1 MKDTNLYISL
11 IYFISVSGIFANVLI
26 DRINR
31 NSSELGNFWYFS
43 VFYGVVSTLSYF
55 LASVISPFFVLI
67 ANTFLFASIITI
79 SLLFVSWYRKVKPIE
94 IRASIIASVIFAM
107 IIGFLLTDY
116 GSYIS
121 RSFFVTISILILL
134 IINSYALYKAKQ
146 KDNSIQLKLIS
157 YLNIILILVAIIRL
171 YATYNLGQFVDYYYN
186 EGNQLLACRV
196 IFFSGLLLLYV
207 FISNYYYQ
215 HTLDTQKALLDKIEE
230 RDLKLN
236 ITTSENKDLS
246 DLIKE
251 RERMLSL
258 LSSSNKLIS
267 TSAIS
272 ASIAHEINQPLSAIK
287 LNAELLKLNI
297 SNNKSKSSTLKLI
310 DRILD
315 DGARINLVIKS
326 LRNLFLDRAKKISKV
341 KMDNLITSSIDV
353 YRDNLNK
360 AKINLN
366 LNLMSRGFVLI
377 EAGEFNHVFINI
389 INNAVNELSYIRE
402 AKKVIKISTYDTK
415 DSFYLKIADNGRGI
429 PASLKDNIFE
439 LFKSGRK
446 EGMGLGLWLAK
457 YIILRYEGKI
467 SFRNLP
473 KAGVEFVIEFPLVK
487 R

>member
-1 MKDTNLYISL
+1 MKDANLYISL

-26 DRINR
+26 DRFHR
-31 NSSELGNFWYFS
+31 PNSKVENFWFFS

-79 SLLFVSWYRKVKPIE
+79 SLLFVSWHRKVKSIE

-107 IIGFLLTDY
+107 TIGFLLTDH
-116 GSYIS
+116 GNYIL

-134 IINSYALYKAKQ
+134 IFNLYGLYKAKQ
-146 KDNSIQLKLIS
+146 KDSSIQLKLIS
-157 YLNIILILVAIIRL
+157 HLNASLIIVAIIRL
-171 YATYNLGQFVDYYYN
+171 YATYNLGQSVDYYYN

-207 FISNYYYQ
+207 FISNFYYQ
-215 HTLDTQKALLDKIEE
+215 HTLDAQKLLLTQIEM

-236 ITTSENKDLS
+236 ISTSENKELS
-246 DLIKE
+246 GLIAE

-272 ASIAHEINQPLSAIK
+272 ASIAHEINQPLAAIK

-297 SNNKSKSSTLKLI
+297 SNNKSKLSTLKLI

-315 DGARINLVIKS
+315 DGDRINLVIKS
-326 LRNLFLDRAKKISKV
+326 LRNLFLDRAKKMSKV
-341 KMDNLITSSIDV
+341 NMGNLITSSIDF
-353 YRDNLNK
+353 YRNNLIK

-366 LNLMSRGFVLI
+366 LNLMSKGLVLI
-377 EAGEFNHVFINI
+377 EPGEFNHAFINI

-402 AKKVIKISTYDTK
+402 AKKMIKISTYDTK

-429 PASLKDNIFE
+429 PTSLKGNIFE

-446 EGMGLGLWLAK
+446 EGMGLGLWLTK
-457 YIILRYEGKI
+457 YIILRYKGKI